1 MNLLKHL
8 ILISTLFSLTFSQA
22 AWGQHHEHQHGKV
35 NFEISCNPTAG
46 QRFATGLALLH
57 HMMYEQAETE
67 FKAAAQADPNCPM
80 AQWGIAMSIIHPLW
94 GVRPTDAELQRGQ
107 TALAAARNLAPA
119 TKAEEAYITATEA
132 FYRNW
137 ETTAYADQLQSLET
151 AFKELHLAYPDDVDA
166 AAFYALGHLATA
178 PKTDKTFAHQRSAG
192 VLLEKLHQKEPD
204 HPGLFHYIIHAY
216 DNPVLAEQALP
227 VARGY
232 DKIAPDVPHALH
244 MPSHIFVRLGF
255 WPDAINW
262 NMRSAAAALRQPAG
276 DATSMHYAHALDYMM
291 YGYLQQG
298 QDKKALEVLQKSSA
312 VSNFQPTFVTA
323 YGIAAMQARYPLE
336 RGQWKEA
343 ATLPLRTHGSFP
355 WEKFP
360 GAESITYFARGIGAA
375 RTGDQSSAHEAIEAL
390 NKLHD
395 QMVQAGESY
404 WAVHADAQRKSIE
417 AWLALSAGDNEKA
430 IRLMREAAD
439 GEDSVDKHPVTPG
452 AVLPARELLGDMLL
466 QLKRP
471 EEAMMAYEASL
482 KVSPNRL
489 NSLYGAARV
498 AELAGD
504 RQKAAAFYAKVVD
517 LAAGAD
523 TERTSLKQAKKFVA
537 KR

>member
-1 MNLLKHL
+1 MKHL
-8 ILISTLFSLTFSQA
+8 KRILLISTIFSLAFSQA
-22 AWGQHHEHQHGKV
+22 ARGQHHEHQHGKV
-35 NFEISCNPTAG
+35 NFETSCHPTAN

-57 HMMYEQAETE
+57 HMMYEQAEAE
-67 FKAAAQADPNCPM
+67 FAAAAKADPQCPM

-94 GVRPTDAELQRGQ
+94 GERPTDAQLKRGQ
-107 TALAAARNLAPA
+107 AALAAARNLTPA
-119 TKAEEAYITATEA
+119 SKREEAYITATEA
-132 FYRNW
+132 FFRNW
-137 ETTAYADQLQSLET
+137 ETTSYADQLQALE
-151 AFKELHLAYPDDVDA
+151 AALKELHVAYPEDVDA

-192 VLLEKLHQKEPD
+192 ALLEQLHQKEPD

-216 DNPVLAEQALP
+216 DNPVLADKALP
-227 VARGY
+227 VARAY
-232 DKIAPDVPHALH
+232 DKIAPEVPHALH

-262 NMRSAAAALRQPAG
+262 NTRSAAAALRQPVG
-276 DATSMHYAHALDYMM
+276 DATSMHYAHALDYLI

-298 QDKKALEVLQKSSA
+298 QDKKALEALEKAKA
-312 VSNFQPTFVTA
+312 VTNFQPTFITA
-323 YGIAAMQARYPLE
+323 YGIAAGPARYPLE
-336 RGQWKEA
+336 RGNWKEA
-343 ATLPLRTHGSFP
+343 AALPLRTHGTFP

-375 RTGDQSSAHEAIEAL
+375 RSGNPSGAREAIEGL

-404 WAVHADAQRKSIE
+404 WVVHADAQRKSIE
-417 AWLALSAGDNEKA
+417 AWLALSAGDKEKA
-430 IRLMREAAD
+430 VRLMEEAAD
-439 GEDSVDKHPVTPG
+439 REESVDKHPVTPG
-452 AVLPARELLGDMLL
+452 AVLPARELQGDMLL

-471 EEAMMAYEASL
+471 KEAMMAYEASL
-482 KVSPNRL
+482 KGSPNRL
-489 NSLYGAARV
+489 NSLYGAARA

-504 RQKAAAFYAKVVD
+504 RQKASAFYAKVVD

-523 TERTSLKQAKKFVA
+523 TERASLIQAKKFVA
-537 KR
+537 KK